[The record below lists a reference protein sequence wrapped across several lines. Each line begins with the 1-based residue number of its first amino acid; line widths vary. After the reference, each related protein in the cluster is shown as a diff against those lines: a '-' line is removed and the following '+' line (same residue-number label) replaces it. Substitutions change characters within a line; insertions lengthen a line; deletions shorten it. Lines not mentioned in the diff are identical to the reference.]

1 MLHSRFLNVREQ
13 SALSAHAALLGEKQP
28 CVICMLYTHNII
40 FRSAAPGRASVS
52 FARTVLPTKTLGTNG
67 RPSQKKGDERGRRRV
82 PPHPHRTQSAFMK
95 SIITYTWQ
103 RVHMHGTKR
112 AHQCLDPTPPH
123 RTSHRTSP
131 PSTNSHARSPDM
143 EQHGSLDGDPCP
155 IYARQA
161 SNRYLITCTRLF
173 RSVPGG
179 AVDCRHLHLRIE

>member
-1 MLHSRFLNVREQ
+1 MGVRR
-13 SALSAHAALLGEKQP
+13 EKKEGA
-28 CVICMLYTHNII
+28 
-40 FRSAAPGRASVS
+40 RSIP
-52 FARTVLPTKTLGTNG
+52 
-67 RPSQKKGDERGRRRV
+67 Q
-82 PPHPHRTQSAFMK
+82 PHRTQSAFMK

-103 RVHMHGTKR
+103 RAHMHGTKR

-131 PSTNSHARSPDM
+131 PSTNSHARSPGM
-143 EQHGSLDGDPCP
+143 EQHGSLDGDSRP

-179 AVDCRHLHLRIE
+179 AVDCRHPHLRIAYREVLPISFNATTFNVWHQPCGTCLPQQSQSDDTRHATLRKRSK